1 MKIKRTGQA
10 VLFSFQKENPT
21 KSEWNKRGNR
31 SEFHSEINYYLQNWY
46 FRAKQAKGRAYFGFQ
61 SHFSESK
68 ISHTSHT
75 LDDLY
80 FWRILYTKT
89 LIFCML
95 KAIKIYLDE
104 KINGIEFIIGPISPS
119 GSLFGPKLQNCIHA
133 TCLYYIHHKLLPQL
147 ISIGIARCKL
157 FIKKNVEVW
166 EQILKLKDIGIP
178 ALFLLS
184 TFY

>member
-1 MKIKRTGQA
+1 MKNITFIICQNLLKLCQFMN
-10 VLFSFQKENPT
+10 LLLL
-21 KSEWNKRGNR
+21 
-31 SEFHSEINYYLQNWY
+31 HINLITVVES
-46 FRAKQAKGRAYFGFQ
+46 RAKQAKGRAYFGFQ

-133 TCLYYIHHKLLPQL
+133 TCLYYIHHKFLPQL

-157 FIKKNVEVW
+157 FIKKNVEVL

-184 TFY
+184 TEIYCISTFY